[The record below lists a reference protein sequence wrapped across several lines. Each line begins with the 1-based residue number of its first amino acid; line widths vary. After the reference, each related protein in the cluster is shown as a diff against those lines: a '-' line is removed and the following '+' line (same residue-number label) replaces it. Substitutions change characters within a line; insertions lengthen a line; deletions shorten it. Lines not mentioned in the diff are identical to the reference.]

1 MSHPIWKVFVAEQ
14 MEAWLEFF
22 RNNHVESYID
32 MVEKFIRL
40 HPYYIPDK
48 HDLGTDS
55 GNLVERLLWNEN
67 FADKL
72 SDKGMKVWVASPLS
86 DFIEEVGLY
95 KHEYS
100 EINDLVGLFSRH
112 SIWFE
117 RVYIHMRNEIMVER
131 GIN

>member
-1 MSHPIWKVFVAEQ
+1 
-14 MEAWLEFF
+14 
-22 RNNHVESYID
+22 

-40 HPYYIPDK
+40 HPYYIPDEN
-48 HDLGTDS
+48 DLGTDK

-72 SDKGMKVWVASPLS
+72 SDKGMKVWMASPVS
-86 DFIEEVGLY
+86 DFIDEIDFY
-95 KHEYS
+95 KHDYS

-112 SIWFE
+112 SLWFE
-117 RVYIHMRNEIMVER
+117 RVYIHMRNAIMVER